1 MDRNDTKTLLEQQ
14 RDAVD
19 HCVKCGAC
27 HAVCPTYQA
36 TGDEAQVARGRLSLV
51 EAVLDGELEQT
62 RGFYERISRCIGCM
76 ACDTICPSGVRIHEV
91 ILAAKADLA
100 ASRNSGRLARMATRS
115 AAHGSAGPAPV
126 ARLAATIGETLYRK
140 VPGNRLLPWW
150 RDGSK
155 RILPPTGGTQLSDL
169 IGDYSPLAGA
179 TGRVAL
185 FPGCATNLAYTD
197 TGLAAIK
204 LLRSMGLEVAHPR
217 ELQCCGLPFLSLG
230 DRDAARRAAEANL
243 ALLSGLD
250 VDAVVTVCSSC
261 GLMLK
266 KLLPDLLGSDREE
279 VVVLADSIKDIHEL
293 IADETVS
300 LPEQKHAG
308 KTVAWH
314 DPCHM
319 RHGLAIDSQPR
330 DILTRID
337 GIEYIDIDPGCCG
350 GAGAFSFLHYDLAL
364 KIGSARAE
372 EITATGAEVVATGCP
387 GCRLHLTDV
396 LHRAGSTAKVVHTV
410 ELLAGEV

>member
-1 MDRNDTKTLLEQQ
+1 
-14 RDAVD
+14 
-19 HCVKCGAC
+19 
-27 HAVCPTYQA
+27 
-36 TGDEAQVARGRLSLV
+36 
-51 EAVLDGELEQT
+51 
-62 RGFYERISRCIGCM
+62 
-76 ACDTICPSGVRIHEV
+76 
-91 ILAAKADLA
+91 
-100 ASRNSGRLARMATRS
+100 
-115 AAHGSAGPAPV
+115 
-126 ARLAATIGETLYRK
+126 
-140 VPGNRLLPWW
+140 
-150 RDGSK
+150 
-155 RILPPTGGTQLSDL
+155 
-169 IGDYSPLAGA
+169 
-179 TGRVAL
+179 
-185 FPGCATNLAYTD
+185 
-197 TGLAAIK
+197 
-204 LLRSMGLEVAHPR
+204 
-217 ELQCCGLPFLSLG
+217 
-230 DRDAARRAAEANL
+230 
-243 ALLSGLD
+243 
-250 VDAVVTVCSSC
+250 
-261 GLMLK
+261 MLK